1 MSRFII
7 PVVLAFVFMPA
18 GAKTE
23 TLRLATLDWEPYVGR
38 QLENK
43 GFTAE
48 IVTESFKRAG
58 YQVEIVFLPWGT
70 AIEEARKGT
79 CDGVFPEYYSGE
91 RARDFFY
98 TSFFSQ
104 SRLAFYRRSSAAVTY
119 RTLKDL
125 SPYRIGVVTGSIIS
139 DEFDSAVFL
148 NKVEAA
154 GDEENLRKLVKGEV
168 DLIVM
173 DKLVARH
180 LMTARV
186 PEAAGRISAFDPPLA
201 IHDLFV
207 ILPRSIPASAK
218 RARQFT
224 KALQSMEED
233 GTVKAIMSRSGLME

>member
-7 PVVLAFVFMPA
+7 PVVLALVFMQT
-18 GAKTE
+18 GAKAE

-38 QLENK
+38 ELENK

-58 YQVEIVFLPWGT
+58 YQVEIVFLPWDT
-70 AIEEARKGT
+70 AVEEANRGS

-91 RARDFFY
+91 RTRDFFY
-98 TSFFSQ
+98 SAFFSQ
-104 SRLAFYRRSSAAVTY
+104 SRLVFYRRSSSAVTY
-119 RTLKDL
+119 RTLKEL
-125 SPYRIGVVTGSIIS
+125 SPFSIGVVTGSIIS
-139 DEFDSAVFL
+139 DEFDNAVFL
-148 NKVEAA
+148 NKVEAS

-168 DLIVM
+168 DLIVI
-173 DKLVARH
+173 DKLAARH
-180 LMTARV
+180 LMKTRV
-186 PEAAGRISAFDPPLA
+186 PEAAGRLLAFDPPLA

-224 KALQSMEED
+224 KALQSMEKD
-233 GTVKAIMSRSGLME
+233 GTVKAIMNRSGLME